1 MTINITRKDTEM
13 EFTIDAQMLNERE
26 TAHRYLAEVFSFPD
40 YYGKNLDALYDC
52 LSEMNIEKIHIINE
66 DKAEYYF
73 YSVLDVINDLDI
85 DIVSE

>member
-1 MTINITRKDTEM
+1 M

-26 TAHRYLAEVFSFPD
+26 TAHRYLGEVFSFPD

-85 DIVSE
+85 EIVSE